1 MTRDEFQIFNRGA
14 MAVIGAVCDTLN
26 TFDDLEVLKGTLRH
40 LRLYLAEVQE
50 RNEDNLEAMKRTLI
64 EKLELDKQEIQKE
77 KEDNN
82 D

>member
-14 MAVIGAVCDTLN
+14 LTVISAVCENLN
-26 TFDDLEVLKGTLRH
+26 TFDDLDVLKGTLRQ

-50 RNEDNLEAMKRTLI
+50 RNEDNVEAMKRTLI
-64 EKLELDKQEIQKE
+64 EKLELDKQEIEKE
-77 KEDNN
+77 KDN